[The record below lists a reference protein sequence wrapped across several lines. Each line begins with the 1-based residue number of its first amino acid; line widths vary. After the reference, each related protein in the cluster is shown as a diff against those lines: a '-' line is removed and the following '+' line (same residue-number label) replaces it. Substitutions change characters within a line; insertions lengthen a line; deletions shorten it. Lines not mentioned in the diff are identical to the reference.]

1 MNGKSHGVT
10 KNLKVICL
18 ILSSL
23 LFFSCSMKNKQIEL
37 IRQDA
42 DRLIK
47 AQSEMGYASWTEGAV
62 SNQDS
67 LYKAYEH
74 LFTKENIQVVR
85 QAEEKEK
92 DPVEKKALSY
102 LRLYLMGEYIA
113 KQTAALYDQLENK
126 QAQAKVK
133 VNGKEIPFRQIAVL
147 ISNEKDQ
154 SKRRQLYTAQDSFL
168 DSLNVIY
175 GEMENF
181 YHTQAKELGYNS
193 YNEFAQDLK
202 SVDLES
208 FKPVVQ
214 DFLDKTKGIYEKL
227 LAEFL
232 QKNLKLT
239 PYNFYRFDV
248 AALLR
253 QGEFDKYFPKEK
265 LIATVKATY
274 LGLGIDMDKQ
284 PNLKIDA
291 EEREKKNPRAVCFA
305 VDVPKDVRLSIKPIG
320 GVQDYAALFH
330 EMGHGQHFANASEKT
345 WEFKYL
351 GNNTVTENY
360 AFLSE
365 YFLSDPGW
373 IVKHTTMQE
382 NEMKGFLK
390 AQVFGRLLLV
400 RRYCTKFLY
409 ELELHSQ
416 NPNAAKIYADYL
428 SSAMGFKKTPSDE
441 KRYLY
446 DVDANYYVVDYLRAW
461 FLEAQLKSK
470 LKEKFGENWFEKKE
484 SGDYLKS
491 LWAHGNKF
499 TGEELAPQIG
509 YPAISSEALIN
520 ELNQLL
526 GSVQLA
532 GKD

>member
-1 MNGKSHGVT
+1 MKSF
-10 KNLKVICL
+10 KISSFILISL
-18 ILSSL
+18 ILS
-23 LFFSCSMKNKQIEL
+23 SCSMKNKQIEL

-42 DRLIK
+42 DKLIK
-47 AQSEMGYASWTEGAV
+47 AQSEMGYASWTEGAH

-74 LFTKENIQVVR
+74 LFTKENVQLVKG
-85 QAEEKEK
+85 AEEKEK
-92 DPVEKKALSY
+92 NPEKKKALTY
-102 LRLYLMGEYIA
+102 LRLYLLSEYIS
-113 KQTAALYDQLENK
+113 KQTAALYDELENK
-126 QAQAKVK
+126 QAEAKIK
-133 VNGKEIPFRQIAVL
+133 VDGKEIPFRQIAVL

-154 SKRRQLYTAQDSFL
+154 SKRKKLYLSQDNFL

-175 GEMENF
+175 KQMEDF
-181 YHTQAKELGYNS
+181 YHTQAKELGYDS
-193 YNEFAQDLK
+193 YNSFAQDLK
-202 SVDLES
+202 SIDLEK
-208 FKPVVQ
+208 FKPVVE
-214 DFLDKTKGIYEKL
+214 DFLLKTQITYETL
-227 LAEFL
+227 LAEL
-232 QKNLKLT
+232 LGKNLKL
-239 PYNFYRFDV
+239 PRSSFYRFDV

-265 LIATVKATY
+265 LIEAVKSTY
-274 LGLGIDMDKQ
+274 LDLGINMDQQ
-284 PNLKIDA
+284 PNLKIDS

-305 VDVPKDVRLSIKPIG
+305 IDIPSDVRLSIKPIG

-330 EMGHGQHFANASEKT
+330 ETGHGEHFANTVEKT

-351 GNNTVTENY
+351 GNNTVTEAY

-373 IVKHTTMQE
+373 LSKHT
-382 NEMKGFLK
+382 EMPQDELKQFLK

-400 RRYCTKFLY
+400 RRYCAKFLY

-416 NPNAAKIYADYL
+416 NPNSPKIYADFL
-428 SSAMGFKKTPSDE
+428 SQAMGFKRTASDE

-470 LKEKFGENWFEKKE
+470 LKEKFAENWFEKKE
-484 SGDYLKS
+484 AGDYLKS
-491 LWAHGNKF
+491 LWAQGNKF
-499 TGEELAPQIG
+499 TGEELVQQIG

-520 ELNQLL
+520 EITQLL
-526 GSVQLA
+526 SSVKPATSQ
-532 GKD
+532 K

>member
-1 MNGKSHGVT
+1 MKSCKT
-10 KNLKVICL
+10 ICL
-18 ILSSL
+18 ILVSL
-23 LFFSCSMKNKQIEL
+23 VLFSCSMKNKQIEA

-47 AQSEMGYASWTEGAV
+47 AQSEMGYASWTEGAF

-74 LFTKENIQVVR
+74 LFTKENIQLAR
-85 QAEEKEK
+85 QAEESEK
-92 DPVEKKALSY
+92 DPQEKKALSS
-102 LRLYLMGEYIA
+102 LRLYLVGEYIA
-113 KQTAALYDQLENK
+113 KQTAALYDQLENR
-126 QAQAKVK
+126 QAQAQVK

-154 SKRRQLYTAQDSFL
+154 DQRRKLFTAQDSFL
-168 DSLNVIY
+168 DSLNIIY
-175 GEMENF
+175 QQMEDF
-181 YHTQAKELGYNS
+181 YHTQAQELGYNS
-193 YNEFAQDLK
+193 YNEFAEDLK
-202 SVDLES
+202 SIDLES

-214 DFLDKTKGIYEKL
+214 DFLDKTKGVYEKL

-232 QKNLKLT
+232 QENLKLS
-239 PYNFYRFDV
+239 PGNFYRFDV

-253 QGEFDKYFPKEK
+253 QGEFDRYFPKEK
-265 LIATVKATY
+265 LIQTVKTTY

-330 EMGHGQHFANASEKT
+330 EMGHGQHFANTSEKI

-365 YFLSDPGW
+365 YFLSEPAW
-373 IVKHTTMQE
+373 LTQHTGMPE
-382 NEMKGFLK
+382 PDKKEFLK

-400 RRYCTKFLY
+400 RRYCAKFLY

-416 NPNAAKIYADYL
+416 APHPEKSYANYL

-470 LKEKFGENWFEKKE
+470 LKEKFGESWFEKKE
-484 SGDYLKS
+484 AGDYLKS

-499 TGEELAPQIG
+499 TGEELVKQIG
-509 YPAISSEALIN
+509 YPAISPDALIN

-532 GKD
+532 IKD

>member
-1 MNGKSHGVT
+1 MKSC
-10 KNLKVICL
+10 KIICL
-18 ILSSL
+18 ILISL
-23 LFFSCSMKNKQIEL
+23 VFFSCSMKNKQIEL

-42 DRLIK
+42 DKLIK
-47 AQSEMGYASWTEGAV
+47 AQSEMGYSSWTEGAH

-67 LYKAYEH
+67 LYRAYEH
-74 LFTKENIQVVR
+74 LFTKENIQLVR
-85 QAEEKEK
+85 QAEEAEK
-92 DPVEKKALSY
+92 DPLEKKALSY
-102 LRLYLMGEYIA
+102 LRLYLVGEYIA
-113 KQTAALYDQLENK
+113 KQTAALYDQLENR

-154 SKRRQLYTAQDSFL
+154 SQRRQLYSAQDVFL

-175 GEMENF
+175 KEMEDF
-181 YHTQAKELGYNS
+181 YHTQAKELGYSS
-193 YNEFAQDLK
+193 YNEFAEDLK
-202 SVDLES
+202 SIDLES

-214 DFLDKTKGIYEKL
+214 DFLEKTKGIYEKL

-239 PYNFYRFDV
+239 LNNFYRFDV

-265 LIATVKATY
+265 LIQTVKATY

-365 YFLSDPGW
+365 YFLSEPDWLTEYTGMSEPD
-373 IVKHTTMQE
+373 KKE
-382 NEMKGFLK
+382 FLK
-390 AQVFGRLLLV
+390 SQVFGRLLLV
-400 RRYCTKFLY
+400 RRYCAKFLY

-416 NPNAAKIYADYL
+416 AQNPEKSYANYL

-470 LKEKFGENWFEKKE
+470 LKEKFGENWFERKE

-509 YPAISSEALIN
+509 YPAISPDALIN

-532 GKD
+532 GKN